1 MKASLRRAFALI
13 LALALAL
20 SLAACGSAGGT
31 QATSGNSSG
40 ESSAG
45 VSADDSTGSPDAA
58 ASNSVV
64 NIGCTSSV
72 GSLNP
77 VLIDATWS
85 SMYAVSMS
93 FLPLVALDEN
103 AEFEYML
110 ADEISTEDN
119 IHYTIH
125 INEDAAWS
133 DGEPVT
139 SSDLAFTMTR
149 LASPV
154 IANPAMMLFA
164 LVGTDDDT
172 GYIEAGADG
181 IEGVQIVDEKTVEF
195 TFKYEMNMISF
206 LNGYAQYIF
215 VIPEHV
221 LADVAEEDFAA
232 YDWFTHPDVVDGAY
246 MATSFDSDHYVTYEA
261 NPNYWRGEVNIPYAN
276 IKIVDGSGLY
286 AGLQSGE
293 IDIVPPLLGTIDQED
308 YESVQALEN
317 VTSSYGDAYSVENVF
332 INCEVIDNLNI
343 RQALL
348 YALDRAQL
356 IDGLLGGNGDL
367 ADGFAVP
374 DGPYWKD
381 LTAVSTDVD
390 HAKELVEAAIAEGWD
405 SSVKYTL
412 YANSGETQL
421 GYAIQLA
428 EQAWSAVGINV
439 EIQTVDLDTLMTLAG
454 TEDAAMIAVQYTYPP
469 VDPSWDIQYVI
480 DSWCH
485 AYTDLVNENLGIL
498 WSTNDNAEYADAL
511 YAIDSYVQENVP
523 MIDLY
528 INGPLGAVSN
538 RLQGASA
545 SMYGCLNHIETWTV
559 AE

>member
-1 MKASLRRAFALI
+1 MKQRFSLRRALALM
-13 LALALAL
+13 LALAMAFA
-20 SLAACGSAGGT
+20 LAACGSNGSASSTPPGSGS
-31 QATSGNSSG
+31 TSGDN
-40 ESSAG
+40 E
-45 VSADDSTGSPDAA
+45 
-58 ASNSVV
+58 VV
-64 NIGCTSSV
+64 NIGCTSSI

-77 VLIDATWS
+77 ALVDATWS
-85 SMYAVSMS
+85 SMYAISLS

-110 ADEISTEDN
+110 ADSITTEDN

-125 INEDAAWS
+125 INDDAAWS

-139 SSDLAFTMTR
+139 ADDLVFTMAR

-172 GYIEAGADG
+172 GYIEEGAEG
-181 IEGVQIVDEKTVEF
+181 IEGVTVVDEKTVAF
-195 TFKYEMNMISF
+195 TFKYEMNMTSF

-215 VIPEHV
+215 VMPKHV
-221 LADVAEEDFAA
+221 LEDVAVEEFAA
-232 YDWFTHPDVVDGAY
+232 YDWFTHPDVVDGPY
-246 MATSFDSDHYVTYEA
+246 QATGFDSDHYVTYQA
-261 NPNYWRGEVNIPYAN
+261 NPNFWRGSVNIPYAN
-276 IKIVDGSGLY
+276 IKVVDGAGLY

-317 VTSSYGDAYSVENVF
+317 VTSTYGDAYAVENVF
-332 INCEVIDNLNI
+332 INCGVVDNLNI

-348 YALDRAQL
+348 CAIDRAQIL
-356 IDGLLGGNGDL
+356 DGLLGGSGTL

-381 LTAVSTDVD
+381 LTPTAYDPEK
-390 HAKELVEAAIAEGWD
+390 ARELVDAAIAEGWD
-405 SSVKYTL
+405 PSTTYTL

-421 GYAIQLA
+421 SHAIQLVQ
-428 EQAWSAVGINV
+428 QAWTAAGINV
-439 EIQTVDLDTLMTLAG
+439 EIKTVDLDTLMTLAG

-469 VDPSWDIQYVI
+469 VDPSWDIQYVL

-485 AYTDLVNENLGIL
+485 VSSDLVDENLGVL
-498 WSTNDNAEYADAL
+498 WSTNDSGAYADAL

-528 INGPLGAVSN
+528 VNGPLGAVSN
-538 RLQGASA
+538 RLQGATA
-545 SMYGCLNHIETWTV
+545 SMYGSLNHIDTWSL